1 MSSFPK
7 KFQIFNMQK
16 SDSLDENPIVKE
28 LSNVASKA
36 FQELEIT
43 KQNLKEKELELSEI
57 AEISHQKIKD
67 AVKNNQDLQSK
78 VQSLMELSNRLE
90 ERNTELDQRNKEL
103 TIREKTYHKLNNELK
118 IQLDNVTK
126 TEKDLE
132 LRKNYLEK
140 QVKVKTE
147 ELIKTQKMAII
158 GELTSRLA
166 HDLRN
171 PISVIK
177 TAHEIMKE
185 KPKTEVEKRIQYNAR
200 IDRSIQRI
208 IHLVNDVLGYVRV
221 TDLEMNETS
230 VLSLIESSIDAID
243 APENIKITKPTK
255 DFQIRCD
262 FRKLEAVFSNLLTNS
277 IQAIDDEG
285 EIIIRF
291 EEKDDFVQIKFED
304 TGVGIA
310 ESVIPKIFEPLF
322 TTKNNGTG
330 LGLAICK
337 TIIEQ
342 HGGNISVK
350 SNPTTFT
357 IILPKNM

>member
-1 MSSFPK
+1 
-7 KFQIFNMQK
+7 MQK
-16 SDSLDENPIVKE
+16 SDSLDETPIVKE

-36 FQELEIT
+36 FQELEIV
-43 KQNLKEKELELSEI
+43 KQNLKEKELELNEI
-57 AEISHQKIKD
+57 AEISHQKIKS
-67 AVKNNQDLQSK
+67 AVKNNQELQNK
-78 VQSLMELSNRLE
+78 VQQLIELSNRLE
-90 ERNTELDQRNKEL
+90 ERNKELDQKNKEL
-103 TIREKTYHKLNNELK
+103 TIREKNHDKLNKELK
-118 IQLDNVTK
+118 IQLDHVTK

-132 LRKNYLEK
+132 LRKQYLEK
-140 QVKVKTE
+140 QVELKTD

-177 TAHEIMKE
+177 TAHGIMKE
-185 KPKTEVEKRIQYNAR
+185 KPKMDVEKRLQYNAR

-208 IHLVNDVLGYVRV
+208 IHLVNDVLGYVRIS
-221 TDLEMNETS
+221 DLEMNETS

-243 APENIKITKPTK
+243 IPDKIKITKPTT
-255 DFQIRCD
+255 DSQLRCD

-277 IQAIDDEG
+277 IQAIDDTG
-285 EIIIRF
+285 EILIRLIDN
-291 EEKDDFVQIKFED
+291 DDSLEIEIED

-342 HGGNISVK
+342 HGGSISVK

-357 IILPKNM
+357 IILPKNL

>member
-1 MSSFPK
+1 MGSSSKEFKMSY
-7 KFQIFNMQK
+7 MQK

-28 LSNVASKA
+28 LSSVAAKA
-36 FQELEIT
+36 FHELDIT
-43 KQNLKEKELELSEI
+43 KQNLKEKELELNEI

-67 AVKNNQDLQSK
+67 AVKNNQDLQNK
-78 VQSLMELSNRLE
+78 VDVLMRLSNKLE
-90 ERNTELDQRNKEL
+90 DRNSELDEKNKEL

-118 IQLDNVTK
+118 TQLENVIK

-132 LRKNYLEK
+132 LRKHYLEK
-140 QVKVKTE
+140 QVEVKTD
-147 ELIKTQKMAII
+147 ELIKSQKMAII

-185 KPKTEVEKRIQYNAR
+185 KPKMDVGKRLEYNAR
-200 IDRSIQRI
+200 IDRAIQRI

-221 TDLEMNETS
+221 SDLEMNETS
-230 VLSLIESSIDAID
+230 TLSLIESSIDAID
-243 APENIKITKPTK
+243 IPNKIKIIKPTN
-255 DFQIRCD
+255 DVEIRCD
-262 FRKLEAVFSNLLTNS
+262 FRKIEAVFANLLTNS
-277 IQAIDDEG
+277 VQAIDDEG
-285 EIIIRF
+285 EIVLRLIDNDESIQF
-291 EEKDDFVQIKFED
+291 EIED
-304 TGVGIA
+304 TGIGIA

-357 IILPKNM
+357 IVLPKNL